1 MATLDFNAWCTTT
14 QLKEATVEALK
25 KEDIDSE
32 GALKLLTEKDV
43 EELGLSVGQKRVLEA
58 ALKKLKLEEQAK
70 TEPVD
75 VTDPVTTKS
84 LAKDSGLEEILK
96 KIEGAGSLEDSLLIL
111 GSTDLFPGKMPA
123 AENSSTLN
131 STLPRLDND
140 PHVFLGRHQKAI
152 GTKQGEKPLLI
163 PDFVTW
169 ELMTVARKSK
179 RSETIQA
186 GQKYFSVQQRQ
197 NLNWNKSPFLC
208 GSPQTRELCISFLEK
223 ENCPRPLPTSRITW
237 PTQSNSQSSSRVTLS
252 PRHSCTIMST
262 VNCSASMDFAGG
274 VIHSTFIPGFSL
286 NVVLLY

>member
-1 MATLDFNAWCTTT
+1 
-14 QLKEATVEALK
+14 
-25 KEDIDSE
+25 
-32 GALKLLTEKDV
+32 
-43 EELGLSVGQKRVLEA
+43 
-58 ALKKLKLEEQAK
+58 
-70 TEPVD
+70 
-75 VTDPVTTKS
+75 
-84 LAKDSGLEEILK
+84 
-96 KIEGAGSLEDSLLIL
+96 
-111 GSTDLFPGKMPA
+111 
-123 AENSSTLN
+123 
-131 STLPRLDND
+131 
-140 PHVFLGRHQKAI
+140 
-152 GTKQGEKPLLI
+152 
-163 PDFVTW
+163 
-169 ELMTVARKSK
+169 MTVARKSK